1 MNNLGLKKHIFSCI
15 IVKEY
20 LWSNQQN
27 FMVEGTGLEKTMYKH
42 IVFDIDGTLV
52 DNEKAILHS
61 LQEVLLKTMGKKFS
75 FEQLNFCLG
84 IPGEDT
90 LERLGV
96 EDIPGVINL
105 WIEALRRCE
114 DMVTIH
120 TGIEELLRELSD
132 RGYKL
137 GLASSRSRELL
148 EKDFGKIKI
157 SNYFEIK
164 VCADDTL
171 EHKPTGAPLLKYMES
186 ARVDKSEVL
195 YIGDS
200 VHDSMCAGDAGV
212 DFALAVWGSHTGE
225 TPAKYYLRTPSDLLP
240 ILEGDEHQI

>member
-1 MNNLGLKKHIFSCI
+1 M
-15 IVKEY
+15 
-20 LWSNQQN
+20 
-27 FMVEGTGLEKTMYKH
+27 MYKH

-61 LQEVLLKTMGKKFS
+61 LQEVLLVTTGKEFS
-75 FEQLNFCLG
+75 FEQLSFCMG

-96 EDIPGVINL
+96 EDVPGVMNL

-120 TGIEELLRELSD
+120 KGIEELLIKLSD

-148 EKDFGKIKI
+148 EKDFSKLKISKFFNIKI
-157 SNYFEIK
+157 CS
-164 VCADDTL
+164 DDTL
-171 EHKPTGAPLLKYMES
+171 EHKPTGAPLSKYMEL
-186 ARVDKSEVL
+186 ARADKCEVL

-200 VHDSMCAGDAGV
+200 VNDSMCAGDAGV
-212 DFALAVWGSHTGE
+212 DFALAVWGSHTEE
-225 TPAKYYLRTPSDLLP
+225 TPAKYYLRAPSDLLP
-240 ILEGDEHQI
+240 VLEDDDHQT

>member
-1 MNNLGLKKHIFSCI
+1 M
-15 IVKEY
+15 
-20 LWSNQQN
+20 
-27 FMVEGTGLEKTMYKH
+27 MYKH

-52 DNEKAILHS
+52 DNEKTILHS
-61 LQEVLLKTMGKKFS
+61 LQEVLLVTTGKEFS
-75 FEQLNFCLG
+75 FEQLSFCMG

-96 EDIPGVINL
+96 EDVPGVMNL

-120 TGIEELLRELSD
+120 KGIEELLIKLSD

-148 EKDFGKIKI
+148 EKDFNKLKISKFFNIKI
-157 SNYFEIK
+157 CS
-164 VCADDTL
+164 DDTL
-171 EHKPTGAPLLKYMES
+171 EHKPTGAPLSKYMEL
-186 ARVDKSEVL
+186 AGADKSEVL

-200 VHDSMCAGDAGV
+200 VNDSMCAGDAGI
-212 DFALAVWGSHTGE
+212 DFALAVWGSHTEE

-240 ILEGDEHQI
+240 ILEDDDH

>member
-1 MNNLGLKKHIFSCI
+1 M
-15 IVKEY
+15 
-20 LWSNQQN
+20 
-27 FMVEGTGLEKTMYKH
+27 MYKH

-61 LQEVLLKTMGKKFS
+61 LQEVLLMTMGKEFS
-75 FEQLNFCLG
+75 FEQLNFCMC
-84 IPGEDT
+84 IPGENT

-96 EDIPGVINL
+96 EDVSGVMNL

-114 DMVTIH
+114 NMVTIH
-120 TGIEELLRELSD
+120 KGIEELLIRLSD
-132 RGYKL
+132 RGYRL

-148 EKDFGKIKI
+148 EKDFNKLKI
-157 SNYFEIK
+157 SKYFEIK

-171 EHKPTGAPLLKYMES
+171 EHKPTGAPLLKYMEF
-186 ARVDKSEVL
+186 AGADKSEVL

-200 VHDSMCAGDAGV
+200 VNDSMCAGDAGV
-212 DFALAVWGSHTGE
+212 DFALAVWGSHTEE

-240 ILEGDEHQI
+240 ILEDDDHQA

>member
-1 MNNLGLKKHIFSCI
+1 M
-15 IVKEY
+15 
-20 LWSNQQN
+20 
-27 FMVEGTGLEKTMYKH
+27 MYKH

-61 LQEVLLKTMGKKFS
+61 LQEVLLVTTGKEFS
-75 FEQLNFCLG
+75 FEQLSFCMG

-96 EDIPGVINL
+96 EDVPGVMNL

-120 TGIEELLRELSD
+120 KGIEELLIKLSD

-148 EKDFGKIKI
+148 EKDFNKLKISKFFNIKI
-157 SNYFEIK
+157 CS
-164 VCADDTL
+164 DDTW
-171 EHKPTGAPLLKYMES
+171 EHKPTGAPLSKYMEL
-186 ARVDKSEVL
+186 AGADKSEVL

-200 VHDSMCAGDAGV
+200 VNDSMCAGDAGI
-212 DFALAVWGSHTGE
+212 DFALAVWGSHTEE

-240 ILEGDEHQI
+240 ILEDDDH

>member
-1 MNNLGLKKHIFSCI
+1 M
-15 IVKEY
+15 
-20 LWSNQQN
+20 
-27 FMVEGTGLEKTMYKH
+27 MYKH

-61 LQEVLLKTMGKKFS
+61 LQEVLLVTTGKEFS
-75 FEQLNFCLG
+75 FEQLSFCMG

-96 EDIPGVINL
+96 EDVPGVMNL

-120 TGIEELLRELSD
+120 KGIEELLIKLSD

-148 EKDFGKIKI
+148 EKDFSKLKISKFFNIKI
-157 SNYFEIK
+157 CS
-164 VCADDTL
+164 DDTL
-171 EHKPTGAPLLKYMES
+171 EHKPTGAPLSKYMEL
-186 ARVDKSEVL
+186 ARADKCEVL

-200 VHDSMCAGDAGV
+200 VNDSMCAGDAGV
-212 DFALAVWGSHTGE
+212 DFALAVWGSHTEE

-240 ILEGDEHQI
+240 ILEDDDHQT

>member
-1 MNNLGLKKHIFSCI
+1 M
-15 IVKEY
+15 
-20 LWSNQQN
+20 
-27 FMVEGTGLEKTMYKH
+27 MYKH

-61 LQEVLLKTMGKKFS
+61 LQEVLLVTTGKEFS
-75 FEQLNFCLG
+75 FEQLSFCMG

-96 EDIPGVINL
+96 EDVPGVMNL

-120 TGIEELLRELSD
+120 KGIEELLIKLSD

-148 EKDFGKIKI
+148 EKDFSKLKISKFFNIKI
-157 SNYFEIK
+157 CS
-164 VCADDTL
+164 DDTL
-171 EHKPTGAPLLKYMES
+171 EHKPTGAPLSKYMEL
-186 ARVDKSEVL
+186 ARADKCEVL

-200 VHDSMCAGDAGV
+200 VNDSMCAGDAGV
-212 DFALAVWGSHTGE
+212 DFALAVWGSHTEE
-225 TPAKYYLRTPSDLLP
+225 TPAKYYLRAPSDLLP
-240 ILEGDEHQI
+240 ILEDADH

>member
-1 MNNLGLKKHIFSCI
+1 
-15 IVKEY
+15 
-20 LWSNQQN
+20 
-27 FMVEGTGLEKTMYKH
+27 MYRH

-52 DNEKAILHS
+52 DNEKAILYS
-61 LQEVLLKTMGKKFS
+61 LQEVLLQTIGKEFS
-75 FEQLNFCLG
+75 FEQLTFCLG

-96 EDIPGVINL
+96 GDIPRVMNL

-114 DMVTIH
+114 NMVTIH
-120 TGIEELLRELSD
+120 KGIEELLRKLSD

-148 EKDFGKIKI
+148 EKDFDNLKI
-157 SNYFEIK
+157 SNYFEIRI
-164 VCADDTL
+164 CADDTL

-186 ARVDKSEVL
+186 ARVDRSEVL

-212 DFALAVWGSHTGE
+212 DFALAVWGSHTE
-225 TPAKYYLRTPSDLLP
+225 ATPAKYYLRTPSDLLP
-240 ILEGDEHQI
+240 ILEDDGQKE